1 MKKIVVLL
9 FALAVATPIFAQG
22 KYGKDSAECIKYL
35 SYYSE
40 PMKQN
45 NLKEAATFWRK
56 AISLCPPTANH
67 NMLIN
72 GQKILRYEI
81 NLTRNNP
88 QRRAE
93 LLDSLIMLHEVRA
106 VTYPKYKVT
115 SLDNKAKDIINF
127 KWQDGDPQKQYNALK
142 EIIAELGPNC
152 SPVVYVKTMQLSVDL
167 YKQQLLAADAVMAD
181 YTLTAETIE
190 KVLEKGEKPEF
201 QSAKQDVESIL
212 MESGV
217 ASCDNLVALY
227 TPRYQ
232 AAPEDKDLIAS
243 MVKMLSSSNCV
254 DTELFLLSVEA
265 LHKLDPSAASA
276 YYLYK
281 LYSSRDKV
289 AEAIESLKNAIALI
303 EGVDTKQAAD
313 YSFEL
318 ATFLFKRAG
327 KSAECVTIA
336 KKALELNPALAG
348 KAYLLIG
355 TVWGSQSCSGN
366 EVESRANFWVA
377 LDYMTKARNADESL
391 TEEASTL
398 SAQYRKYFPQQAD
411 AFMYDLIDG
420 NSYTVSCNGMREVT
434 TIRTQK

>member
-1 MKKIVVLL
+1 MKRLVVIL
-9 FALAVATPIFAQG
+9 FALALATPIFAQG

-45 NLKEAATFWRK
+45 NLKEAAGFWRK

-81 NLTRNNP
+81 NLNRNNP
-88 QRRAE
+88 ARRAE

-106 VTYPKYKVT
+106 TTYPKYKVT

-127 KWQDGDPQKQYNALK
+127 QWSANDIKKQYDALT
-142 EIIAELGPNC
+142 EVIEAISPNC
-152 SPVVYVKTMQLSVDL
+152 SPIVYVKHMQLAVEL
-167 YKQQLLAADAVMAD
+167 YKQQVLTADAVMAD
-181 YTLTAETIE
+181 YTKAAECIDSI
-190 KVLEKGEKPEF
+190 LEKGEKPEYL
-201 QSAKQDVESIL
+201 SAKQDVESIL

-227 TPRYQ
+227 TPRYN

-265 LHKLDPSAASA
+265 LHKLDPSASSA

-289 AEAIESLKNAIALI
+289 EEAAESLKNAASLI
-303 EGVDTKQAAD
+303 EAVDAKQAGD
-313 YSFEL
+313 YYFEL
-318 ATFLFKRAG
+318 ATFLFKRMS
-327 KSAECVTIA
+327 KSAESVTLA
-336 KKALELNPALAG
+336 KKALELNPELAG

-355 TVWGSQSCSGN
+355 TVWGSQSCKGN

-377 LDYMTKARNADESL
+377 IDYLTKARNADESL
-391 TEEASTL
+391 TEEVANL
-398 SAQYRKYFPQQAD
+398 SAQYRKYFPLQAD
-411 AFMYDLIDG
+411 AFMYDIIDG
-420 NSYTVSCNGMREVT
+420 NAYTVSCNGMRET
-434 TIRTQK
+434 TTVRTQK